1 MSRFKRN
8 ILIFSIIFM
17 PITFSLGLWQ
27 VDRANQK
34 TEIIN
39 NYDSIINNPAVEF
52 KIENDFINWQPVYL
66 TGEFTDIILYEDNA
80 LLSGKAGFKIYH
92 LFKTIDNSY
101 IFIHRG
107 FIERKTIK
115 NDLPIIEIP
124 KGEKRLS
131 GTILKKNQNSFVQN
145 IDESDPRI
153 IQQFSI
159 KDIIK
164 KFTFLEEV
172 LVYEGLMN
180 LSSYDP
186 LKLISIE
193 KPINMTASKHIG
205 YAIQWFG
212 LCLALLILTIYAYR
226 RKDE

>member
-1 MSRFKRN
+1 MTTLIPFLFGRRADKDGL
-8 ILIFSIIFM
+8 LIFSIIFQ

-39 NYDSIINNPAVEF
+39 SYDSIVNNPAVEF

-101 IFIHRG
+101 IIIHRG

-124 KGEKRLS
+124 KGKKRLS
-131 GTILKKNQNSFVQN
+131 GTILKKKGPGPFWGVQN
-145 IDESDPRI
+145 QTNLKK
-153 IQQFSI
+153 QQ
-159 KDIIK
+159 KK
-164 KFTFLEEV
+164 KF
-172 LVYEGLMN
+172 
-180 LSSYDP
+180 
-186 LKLISIE
+186 LKL
-193 KPINMTASKHIG
+193 KKG
-205 YAIQWFG
+205 FY
-212 LCLALLILTIYAYR
+212 C
-226 RKDE
+226 